1 MLPEDERVD
10 ELLNAYVDDAVSDS
24 EREQAE
30 GMLAEDNAAQ
40 ARVDSLHEVQ
50 GKLRTHFA
58 VSKLSKTHASHGPG
72 PSHPRG
78 LGSDFAERVIAAAQ
92 EEVRRQGASDHFV
105 LGNKPEGKVE
115 AVEHQQ
121 VNAPASGTYIWV
133 VALGVAAA
141 LLLIFSLPALLA
153 PSDSNLAEDEDK
165 VDPTPGTQLAQDPD
179 TQETLPQNPFRGHDT
194 EQLDPA
200 AKTDIVYVSEMEFPA
215 IFLVMLVDIE
225 VSDHAH
231 KNDLLSRVFKQSGI
245 DLDEPIKGDAKVKKA
260 ISEARMLVNKDEG
273 DWEDASILF
282 VRAPA
287 ADLSRALDA
296 ISVNK
301 EDFPRIGFG
310 LGYDTA
316 QKQLLKSVAECTGKR
331 FSVSQKFAAP
341 VSVNIAGQV
350 STTVPFSQ
358 PKYVS
363 NEQRELGFGDMQM
376 LQSPPAGD
384 EYRELSNALI
394 FIRRK

>member
-1 MLPEDERVD
+1 MLPEDERDD

-30 GMLAEDNAAQ
+30 GMLAGNNAAQ

-50 GKLRTHFA
+50 SKLRTHFA
-58 VSKLSKTHASHGPG
+58 VSKLSKTHAGHGAGPG
-72 PSHPRG
+72 DPRG

-105 LGNKPEGKVE
+105 LGNRPESEVEPAKQEQMSAPGSGKYVW
-115 AVEHQQ
+115 AC
-121 VNAPASGTYIWV
+121 
-133 VALGVAAA
+133 ALGVAAA
-141 LLLIFSLPALLA
+141 LLLLFSLPTLLA
-153 PSDSNLAEDEDK
+153 PSDSNLAESEDK
-165 VDPTPGTQLAQDPD
+165 VDPAPGTQLAQEPD
-179 TQETLPQNPFRGHDT
+179 AEEMLPQNPFPGHEP
-194 EQLDPA
+194 EQLNPA
-200 AKTDIVYVSEMEFPA
+200 PKRDIVYVSEMEFPA

-225 VSDHAH
+225 VSEHAH
-231 KNDLLSRVFKQSGI
+231 KNDFLSRVFKQSGI
-245 DLDEPIKGDAKVKKA
+245 DIDEPIKGDAKVKKA
-260 ISEARMLVNKDEG
+260 ISEARMLVNKEEG

-287 ADLSRALDA
+287 ADLSRALDQ
-296 ISVNK
+296 ISLNK
-301 EDFPRIGFG
+301 DDFPRIGFG

-316 QKQLLKSVAECTGKR
+316 QKQLLKSVAECTGNR

-341 VSVNIAGQV
+341 VSVSIAGQV

-363 NEQRELGFGDMQM
+363 NEQREMGFGDMQM
-376 LQSPPAGD
+376 LQPPPGD